1 MPAEIRTETP
11 SDHRSISRGH
21 DLAFG
26 QALEGLLVERLRK
39 SRRIALSLVA
49 VVGGEVVGH
58 VLFSPVA
65 LEPRLEPRLASLVW
79 VAMGPLGVV
88 PTRQSMGIGSRLVM
102 EGIDRCRADGCDGV
116 VLLGGPTFYSRFGFL
131 PARAFNLTSDY
142 GDGPE
147 FQAIRLGDEVY
158 LPMRHRVVYSPEF
171 LTAGPGIA

>member
-11 SDHRSISRGH
+11 SDHRAISRVH

-26 QALEGLLVERLRK
+26 QAFEGLLVERLRG

-65 LEPRLEPRLASLVW
+65 LEPRPEPRLAGLAW

-88 PTRQSMGIGSRLVM
+88 PTHQSMGIGSRLVM
-102 EGIDRCRADGCDGV
+102 EGIDRCRADGCDGI
-116 VLLGGPTFYSRFGFL
+116 VLLGAPAFYSRFGFL
-131 PARAFNLTSDY
+131 PARDFDLSSDY

-147 FQAIRLGDEVY
+147 FQAVRLGDEVY
-158 LPMRHRVVYSPEF
+158 LPTRHRVVYSPEF